1 MRQVT
6 YQEFK
11 KLAYSYQLYLT
22 LTNSNNPTY
31 SLTQCASLLIFN
43 YAHRSHLGSN
53 PSLLKRTNKHHQNHL
68 QKSRYSPGT
77 SASEKIMDIVR
88 EMTRMEG
95 AKAFY
100 KGITPRVLRVAP
112 GQAIVFPVYEEVIQ
126 DIETMQGSDYSGDT
140 YSEY

>member
-1 MRQVT
+1 MP

-43 YAHRSHLGSN
+43 YAHQFHLGSN
-53 PSLLKRTNKHHQNHL
+53 KSLLKRTNKHHQNHL

-77 SASEKIMDIVR
+77 SALEKILDIVR
-88 EMTRMEG
+88 ETTRTEG
-95 AKAFY
+95 AQAFY

-112 GQAIVFPVYEEVIQ
+112 GQAVVFPVYGKARQVI
-126 DIETMQGSDYSGDT
+126 ESMQGLDDLKGT
-140 YSEY
+140 YSE